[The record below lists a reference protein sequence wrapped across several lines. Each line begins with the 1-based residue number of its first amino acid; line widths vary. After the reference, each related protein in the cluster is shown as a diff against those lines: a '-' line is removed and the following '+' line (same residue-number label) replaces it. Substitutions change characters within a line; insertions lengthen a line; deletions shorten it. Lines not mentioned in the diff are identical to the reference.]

1 MNLKADKKKIGLFFG
16 SFNPIHVGHLII
28 AQHFINFADIYQL
41 WFVVSPQNPL
51 KEKNSLLQDHHRL
64 AMVKIAIDDNPKLR
78 ACDVEF
84 NMPKPS
90 YTIDTLT
97 YLEEQYPQ
105 YNFVLIMGS
114 DNWQNIHKW
123 KNYQLLLER
132 YEILIYPRPDYSVNT
147 DELTCKVQVVNAPLL
162 EISSST
168 IRKLIVENKSIQYL
182 VLPQVQQYIDEMNF
196 YKIN

>member
-1 MNLKADKKKIGLFFG
+1 MNSSINKKKIGLFFG
-16 SFNPIHVGHLII
+16 SFNPIHIGHLII
-28 AQHFINFADIYQL
+28 AQHFINFTDIYQL
-41 WFVVSPQNPL
+41 WFVISPHNPL

-64 AMVKIAIDDNPKLR
+64 AMVKIAIDDNPKFR

-105 YNFVLIMGS
+105 YNFALIMGS

-123 KNYQLLLER
+123 KKYQLLLER
-132 YEILIYPRPDYSVNT
+132 YEILIYPRPNYNVNT

-168 IRKLIVENKSIQYL
+168 IRKLIAENKSIQYL